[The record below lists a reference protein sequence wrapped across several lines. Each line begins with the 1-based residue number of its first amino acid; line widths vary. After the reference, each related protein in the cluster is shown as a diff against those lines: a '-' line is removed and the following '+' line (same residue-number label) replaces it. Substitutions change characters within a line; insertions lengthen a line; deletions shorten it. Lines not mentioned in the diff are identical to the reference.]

1 MCEGVDPETPTPTVP
16 DLSVTSN
23 PGLISSSS
31 HTTRHSEFFCNRSSF
46 HSYNCF
52 PVKTIKVTMILIT
65 GFLYVLAPVIQP
77 PVIVSPLNGTIFESL
92 HGE

>member
-1 MCEGVDPETPTPTVP
+1 
-16 DLSVTSN
+16 
-23 PGLISSSS
+23 
-31 HTTRHSEFFCNRSSF
+31 
-46 HSYNCF
+46 
-52 PVKTIKVTMILIT
+52 MILIT